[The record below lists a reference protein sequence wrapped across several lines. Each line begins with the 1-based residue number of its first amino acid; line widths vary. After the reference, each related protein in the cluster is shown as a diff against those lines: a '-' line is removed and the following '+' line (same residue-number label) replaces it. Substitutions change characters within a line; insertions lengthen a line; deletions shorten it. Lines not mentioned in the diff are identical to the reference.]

1 MDSQNTVLLKDLLS
15 TRRSVRARAI
25 DHFADQQADGLR
37 GTRYVDFEAGAAA
50 QNMYLAVTAA
60 GLGGVV
66 VMGFDD
72 VKMKQALRLE
82 RPFFSVA
89 LFCVGHPLK

>member
-1 MDSQNTVLLKDLLS
+1 
-15 TRRSVRARAI
+15 
-25 DHFADQQADGLR
+25 
-37 GTRYVDFEAGAAA
+37 
-50 QNMYLAVTAA
+50 MYLAVTAA

-72 VKMKQALRLE
+72 IRMKVALRLE
-82 RPFFSVA
+82 RPFFPIA

>member
-1 MDSQNTVLLKDLLS
+1 
-15 TRRSVRARAI
+15 
-25 DHFADQQADGLR
+25 
-37 GTRYVDFEAGAAA
+37 
-50 QNMYLAVTAA
+50 MYLAVTAA

-72 VKMKQALRLE
+72 IKMKEALCLE
-82 RPFFSVA
+82 RPFFPIA